1 MRSDDDQW
9 GITESVGVTAL
20 GVASGRALETHRDDG
35 LVDDPYA
42 EAFVSAAS
50 GEIALPTRAEEG
62 DEFTAQSAYIAVRS
76 RFFDDFFTAAAADGL
91 RQVVLLAAGLDTR
104 AQRLAWPA
112 GTTVYEVDQ
121 RGVMEFKD
129 DVLENEGALE
139 AGGGA
144 RRVEVRVDLRHDWPA
159 ALRDA
164 GFDPAVPTAWL
175 AEGLLP
181 YLPAQAEIDLFD
193 RVQELS
199 APGSRIAVE
208 HFGAAVREMTDDS
221 AIATMSARFG
231 LDVRDLFY
239 DDPRPDAAERL
250 AGLGWRVEAS
260 SATDLAARYGR
271 PLDPGMRDVF
281 GTVRLL
287 DATRTG

>member
-9 GITESVGVTAL
+9 GITESVGITAL
-20 GVASGRALETHRDDG
+20 GVASGRALETEREDG

-42 EAFVSAAS
+42 ASFVTAAS
-50 GEIALPTRAEEG
+50 DEIDLPTHPDQA
-62 DEFTAQSAYIAVRS
+62 DDVTVQSAYIGVRS
-76 RFFDDFFTAAAADGL
+76 RFFDDFFTAAGAAGL

-112 GTTVYEVDQ
+112 GTTVFEIDQ
-121 RGVMEFKD
+121 HGVMEFKD
-129 DVLENEGALE
+129 EVLAQEGALE
-139 AGGGA
+139 ASGDA

-164 GFDPAVPTAWL
+164 GFDPATPTAWL

-181 YLPAQAEIDLFD
+181 YLPAQAENDLFE

-208 HFGAAVREMTDDS
+208 HFGGAVSGMGDDS
-221 AIATMSARFG
+221 AVATMSSRFG
-231 LDVRDLFY
+231 IDVRDLFF
-239 DDPRPDAAERL
+239 DDPRPDAGDRL
-250 AGLGWRVEAS
+250 TDLGWQVEAS
-260 SATDLAARYGR
+260 SATDLAERYGR
-271 PLDPGMRDVF
+271 PLDERVRDMF
-281 GTVRLL
+281 GQVRML
-287 DATRTG
+287 DATRTT

>member
-9 GITESVGVTAL
+9 GITESVGITAL
-20 GVASGRALETHRDDG
+20 GVASGRALETRRDDG
-35 LVDDPYA
+35 LVDDPHA
-42 EAFVSAAS
+42 AAFVSAAAD
-50 GEIALPTRAEEG
+50 EIALPTRPEDG
-62 DEFTAQSAYIAVRS
+62 DELTTQSAYIGVRS
-76 RFFDDFFTAAAADGL
+76 RYFDDFFAATAADGL

-104 AQRLAWPA
+104 AQRLAWPT

-129 DVLENEGALE
+129 DVLEREGAQE

-164 GFDPAVPTAWL
+164 GFDPALPTAWL

-208 HFGAAVREMTDDS
+208 HFGTAVRDMGDNS

-239 DDPRPDAAERL
+239 DDPRPDAGDRL
-250 AGLGWRVEAS
+250 AELGWRVEAT
-260 SATDLAARYGR
+260 SAADLAERYGR
-271 PLDPGMRDVF
+271 PLDAGMRDVY
-281 GTVRLL
+281 GQVRML